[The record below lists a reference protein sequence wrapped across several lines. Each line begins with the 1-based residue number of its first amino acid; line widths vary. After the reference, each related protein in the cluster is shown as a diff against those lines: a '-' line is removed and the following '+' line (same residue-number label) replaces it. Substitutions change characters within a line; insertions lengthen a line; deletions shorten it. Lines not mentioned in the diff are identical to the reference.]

1 MLSLLMLTEEISSS
15 YKKKL
20 KNEKTPKN
28 TAEPAQTKIKTPT
41 KSQSSNAVGLHI
53 SVIWKGTCYSM
64 VTILSK
70 TNITKSDCLN

>member
-15 YKKKL
+15 YKKKF
-20 KNEKTPKN
+20 KKKTPKN

-53 SVIWKGTCYSM
+53 SVIWEGTCYSM

>member
-53 SVIWKGTCYSM
+53 SVI
-64 VTILSK
+64 
-70 TNITKSDCLN
+70 